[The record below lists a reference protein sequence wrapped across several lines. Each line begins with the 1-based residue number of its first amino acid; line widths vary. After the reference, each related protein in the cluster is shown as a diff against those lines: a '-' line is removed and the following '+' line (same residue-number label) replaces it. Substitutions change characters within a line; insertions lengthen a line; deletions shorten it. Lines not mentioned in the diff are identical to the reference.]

1 MQFLYSTRIFKS
13 FMLLHIFAESYDN
26 IYTNMQVLEL
36 LLGFVLLNFYL
47 TMILIK
53 EIAKDAQSVILFYIS
68 YIGILPFSFS

>member
-1 MQFLYSTRIFKS
+1 
-13 FMLLHIFAESYDN
+13 MLVHIFAESYDN

-53 EIAKDAQSVILFYIS
+53 EIGKDAQSVILFYIS

>member
-13 FMLLHIFAESYDN
+13 LKLVHIFAESYDN